1 MHIFLRYVFVI
12 LKSNPVKKKIKKKK
26 QSVNTVEYPIF
37 AFNEFFIATDMPLS
51 LRYAQFLKTP
61 FKLFV

>member
-12 LKSNPVKKKIKKKK
+12 LKSNPVKKKIKKK

-51 LRYAQFLKTP
+51 LRYAQFLKAP